1 MSRHFRHIF
10 DTPRLDRLAIS
21 PCCTDV
27 LSTSS
32 IQPFRS
38 EQIDLIMITATNRYD
53 NDHQSLF
60 RDFIDQPMGRVAQAT
75 VWLTAS

>member
-1 MSRHFRHIF
+1 
-10 DTPRLDRLAIS
+10 
-21 PCCTDV
+21 
-27 LSTSS
+27 
-32 IQPFRS
+32 
-38 EQIDLIMITATNRYD
+38 MITATNRYD